1 LVCSGILR
9 AGSEQNLVIVFHSV
23 FSLVI
28 RSNYPVPGL
37 PLTSEIRVA
46 PDLELFLNVD
56 PRIGGTI
63 PAALEDIVYISTYTD
78 NDGQPALRISK
89 SADGEFLHMEYSD
102 GVQFWLDRQGTRV
115 WATWNAPLLVED
127 VATYLLGPV
136 LGLVLRLRGVCCL
149 HASAIALDN
158 RAVAFVGSEGSG
170 KSTTAAALARRNHP
184 VISDD
189 VVALAES
196 ENGFLVS
203 PAYPYL
209 SLWSDSTEMLFGHAD
224 ALPGFSPHYA
234 KKQLLLGD
242 ANLAF
247 AARPLPLGAIF
258 LLADRR
264 AEADAPFIEPVTPR
278 QSMLR
283 LVADSYATNLLDSSM
298 RAREFELL
306 GRLLAVVPVYRLHA
320 HQLPSRIDSLCDLV
334 ERHCR
339 MLGVSQ
345 SQPH

>member
-1 LVCSGILR
+1 
-9 AGSEQNLVIVFHSV
+9 VIVFHSV
-23 FSLVI
+23 FNLLV

-37 PLTSEIRVA
+37 PLSSEMGTV
-46 PDLELFLNVD
+46 PDLELFLTVD
-56 PRIGGTI
+56 PRIAETI
-63 PAALEDIVYISTYTD
+63 PTALEDVVYVSTYTD

-102 GVQFWLDRQGTRV
+102 GAQFWLDRQGTRV
-115 WATWNAPLLVED
+115 WATWSAPLLVED

-136 LGLVLRLRGVCCL
+136 LGLVLRLRGVICL
-149 HASAIALDN
+149 HASAVALEN

-170 KSTTAAALARRNHP
+170 KSTTAAALACRNHP
-184 VISDD
+184 VMSDD
-189 VVALAES
+189 VVALTES
-196 ENGFLVS
+196 KNGFLVS

-224 ALPGFSPHYA
+224 ALPSFSPRYE
-234 KKQLLLGD
+234 KRQLGLGEK
-242 ANLAF
+242 NLAF
-247 AARPLPLGAIF
+247 AARPLLLGAIF

-264 AEADAPFIEPVTPR
+264 AEDSAPFIQPVAP
-278 QSMLR
+278 QEGMMR
-283 LVADSYATNLLDSSM
+283 LVADSYATNLLDPSM

-306 GRLLAVVPVYRLHA
+306 GRLLAVIPVFRLHP

-339 MLGVSQ
+339 TLGVSRT
-345 SQPH
+345 QPH